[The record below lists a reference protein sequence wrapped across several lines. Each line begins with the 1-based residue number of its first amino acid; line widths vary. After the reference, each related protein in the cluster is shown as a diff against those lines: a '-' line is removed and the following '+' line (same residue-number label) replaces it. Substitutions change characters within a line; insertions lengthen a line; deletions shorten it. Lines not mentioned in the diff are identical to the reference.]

1 MRSSHIPESLCYGER
16 EIHLSGE
23 SAALLNDQEVRKAY
37 LGLHMLLNTGF
48 AADLYGD
55 RRRSSILQ

>member
-1 MRSSHIPESLCYGER
+1 MVNGTYIFPARAP
-16 EIHLSGE
+16 
-23 SAALLNDQEVRKAY
+23 LLNDQEVRKAY